1 MKKPLLVAIIAVL
14 VIVLG
19 LQTYLNL
26 RRQGRVLMKIC
37 SMDEHGILMK
47 KCNI

>member
-1 MKKPLLVAIIAVL
+1 MKNQILVAIIAVL

-19 LQTYLNL
+19 LQTYHNL
-26 RRQGRVLMKIC
+26 ARQGRVLMTIC